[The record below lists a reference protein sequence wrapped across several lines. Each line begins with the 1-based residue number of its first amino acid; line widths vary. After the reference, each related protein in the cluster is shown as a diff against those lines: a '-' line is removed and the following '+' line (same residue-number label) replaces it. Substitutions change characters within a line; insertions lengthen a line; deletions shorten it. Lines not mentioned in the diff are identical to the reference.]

1 MLLGFPFCGR
11 LQEPKNPRIA
21 TEVLRHQ
28 RQHDGRSRTSQ
39 QSPSGG
45 MCQAQRTANG
55 DLKKCMVVVILL
67 LWTIT
72 FYRQKHLF
80 LLGLLDTEFVGGML
94 VLYNQPFNWRFL
106 FPNPSSCEVS
116 LKSCVKSPGLS
127 FLSR

>member
-55 DLKKCMVVVILL
+55 DLKKMHGGCYFIVMD
-67 LWTIT
+67 
-72 FYRQKHLF
+72 YHF
-80 LLGLLDTEFVGGML
+80 LQAKASLFVGTIGHGVCWNASAL
-94 VLYNQPFNWRFL
+94 QPAIQL
-106 FPNPSSCEVS
+106 EVS
-116 LKSCVKSPGLS
+116 ISKSLQ
-127 FLSR
+127 L